1 MFVLTLTA
9 GTAIFETQAVCASDV
24 RFYLALDV
32 AGEDPAVAF
41 GGLQPP
47 LRVLRP
53 VYRALLAA
61 VRRDGG

>member
-1 MFVLTLTA
+1 MSCA
-9 GTAIFETQAVCASDV
+9 KQAMTASDV
-24 RFYLALDV
+24 RFYLALEV

-53 VYRALLAA
+53 VYKALLAA
-61 VRRDGG
+61 VPGGGE